1 SSITVDR
8 KLFKGSGFLACGHHR
23 LEVKVGPE
31 TYQRVNKEVETREV
45 HIPSS
50 MRRLY
55 YHFEGRVVI
64 IKIVGG
70 WVRTHRM
77 G

>member
-1 SSITVDR
+1 
-8 KLFKGSGFLACGHHR
+8 GFLACGHYR
-23 LEVKVGPE
+23 LEVKVGPK
-31 TYQRVNKEVETREV
+31 THQCVNREVETREV

-55 YHFEGRVVI
+55 YHFEGRAVI

-70 WVRTHRM
+70 WVRTHRVRSIC
-77 G
+77 